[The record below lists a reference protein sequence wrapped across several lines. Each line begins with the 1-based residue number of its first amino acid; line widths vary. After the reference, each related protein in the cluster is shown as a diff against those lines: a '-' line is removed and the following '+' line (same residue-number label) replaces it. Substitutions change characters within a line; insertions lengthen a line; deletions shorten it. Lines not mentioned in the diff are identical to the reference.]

1 MDREKVITDIEQ
13 QIRWIE
19 EIECHKFPG
28 WLNVTNA
35 MRDAIALLK
44 EQEDLGTELT
54 NAVELIHKKNERIE
68 KLLKEQKFLVDSDGK
83 ITPLPV
89 VVRCKDC
96 KHRPIKP
103 NDYENGFDLEFPD
116 GKCPCQCDD
125 GWYSWYPPDDW
136 FCAEGERKD
145 I

>member
-1 MDREKVITDIEQ
+1 MMSKKVITPAPEDFCKAIE
-13 QIRWIE
+13 RFKKSVE
-19 EIECHKFPG
+19 E
-28 WLNVTNA
+28 A
-35 MRDAIALLK
+35 
-44 EQEDLGTELT
+44 TELFNNIVT
-54 NAVELIHKKNERIE
+54 
-68 KLLKEQKFLVDSDGK
+68 
-83 ITPLPV
+83 

-136 FCAEGERKD
+136 FCADGERK
-145 I
+145 